1 MPGTACLMESA
12 AVLQYTCIRGPTGWT
27 NMVTGRGTPFT
38 QRFAA
43 PPQESGGR
51 AADT

>member
-1 MPGTACLMESA
+1 MACLMEYA
-12 AVLQYTCIRGPTGWT
+12 AVLQYTCILGPTGWT
-27 NMVTGRGTPFT
+27 NMATGRSTPLT

-43 PPQESGGR
+43 LPQESGGR